1 MLVPGVIQGRQLN
14 SDVSISLSHSSQGKS
29 SHQARMSHERLTSN
43 KLGRFF
49 QRLKI
54 GK

>member
-14 SDVSISLSHSSQGKS
+14 SDASISLSHSSRGKS
-29 SHQARMSHERLTSN
+29 SHHARIYHERLTSN
-43 KLGRFF
+43 KLERFF